1 VDRQQ
6 RDDVQQWMVRL
17 ADGDRAAFAPLYAA
31 LWPLVRRFAA
41 RALGGGA
48 EADDAAQAA
57 LMKIFARASEFDVA
71 GDALRWVLGTA
82 AYECKTLRQKQLRRR
97 EDAGVEL
104 DRASAE
110 PSPEDTAIA
119 RDLQAAALEALGELR
134 PRDIET
140 LQAVMQGTRP
150 DVPSATFRK
159 RLERALERLRSVWSS
174 RHGLD

>member
-1 VDRQQ
+1 MDRQQ
-6 RDDVQQWMVRL
+6 KDDVQHWMVRL
-17 ADGDRAAFAPLYAA
+17 ADGDRAAFVPLFTA
-31 LWPLVRRFAA
+31 LWPVVRRFTA
-41 RALGGGA
+41 RVLGGGA
-48 EADDAAQAA
+48 EADDAAQTA
-57 LMKIFARASEFDVA
+57 LMKIFARASEFDVE

-97 EDAGVEL
+97 ESAGVDVEQ
-104 DRASAE
+104 ASRE

-119 RDLQAAALEALGELR
+119 RDLQAAALAALGELR
-134 PRDIET
+134 PADIET